1 MYTLK
6 GVCEKYPREGELL
19 PHFFLAKN
27 QIKQILGEFHLK
39 MVTTS
44 QYFFRCNPTCPGKMC
59 PGNTCPGS
67 FVRGNICPGE
77 HLSGEHLSGY
87 VSCPGGP
94 TKRLGAADKWMMV
107 TMLG

>member
-1 MYTLK
+1 MMRG
-6 GVCEKYPREGELL
+6 GV
-19 PHFFLAKN
+19 KN
-27 QIKQILGEFHLK
+27 GATPLVRGQS
-39 MVTTS
+39 V
-44 QYFFRCNPTCPGKMC
+44 RVD
-59 PGNTCPGS
+59 TCPGS

-77 HLSGEHLSGY
+77 HLSGDKVSGY